1 MVDIAHDLK
10 KNYVVWEE
18 VFVNGVK
25 ISNETV
31 VEVWKGRSGT
41 WKDTMNAVTKS
52 GHKAILA
59 SPWYLNIISYGV
71 DWEGYYVIEPT
82 DFNGTAEQN
91 KLVMG
96 GSAAM
101 WGEFVDGTN
110 ILQRI
115 WPRASAVGKLPSISS
130 DSKGFVSRAALER
143 QVSEPARPSAMAI
156 ERVALQNARPGS
168 PCSASDS
175 ESKRQS

>member
-41 WKDTMNAVTKS
+41 WKDTMSAVTKS

-59 SPWYLNIISYGV
+59 SPWYLNLISYGV
-71 DWEGYYVIEPT
+71 DWEGYYNIEPT
-82 DFNGTAEQN
+82 DFNGTNEQYE
-91 KLVMG
+91 LVMG

-101 WGEFVDGTN
+101 WGEYVDGTN
-110 ILQRI
+110 ILARI
-115 WPRASAVGKLPSISS
+115 WPRASAVGKKVCKKAKINHFKS
-130 DSKGFVSRAALER
+130 GTTLER
-143 QVSEPARPSAMAI
+143 EISKLVRRSAMAT
-156 ERVALQNARPGS
+156 EPVALQDARARS
-168 PCSASDS
+168 SS
-175 ESKRQS
+175 

>member
-41 WKDTMNAVTKS
+41 WKDTMSAVTKS

-59 SPWYLNIISYGV
+59 SPWYLNLISYGV
-71 DWEGYYVIEPT
+71 DWEGYYNIEPT
-82 DFNGTAEQN
+82 DFNGTNEQYE
-91 KLVMG
+91 LVMG

-101 WGEFVDGTN
+101 WGEYVDGTN
-110 ILQRI
+110 ILARI
-115 WPRASAVGKLPSISS
+115 WPRASAVGKTSPFF
-130 DSKGFVSRAALER
+130 KNYTKPTNFRENFVVCCFFCR
-143 QVSEPARPSAMAI
+143 
-156 ERVALQNARPGS
+156 
-168 PCSASDS
+168 
-175 ESKRQS
+175 K

>member
-1 MVDIAHDLK
+1 MTNNKILGMVDIAHDLK

-41 WKDTMNAVTKS
+41 WKDTMSAVTKS

-59 SPWYLNIISYGV
+59 SPWYLNLISYGV
-71 DWEGYYVIEPT
+71 DWEGYYSIEPT
-82 DFNGTAEQN
+82 DFNGTNAQYE
-91 KLVMG
+91 LVMG

-101 WGEFVDGTN
+101 WGEYVDGTN
-110 ILQRI
+110 ILPRI
-115 WPRASAVGKLPSISS
+115 WPRASAVGKTSFFFISEMTS
-130 DSKGFVSRAALER
+130 YISGTTLER
-143 QVSEPARPSAMAI
+143 QISKFCPRSAMAT
-156 ERVALQNARPGS
+156 ERVALQDARQRS
-168 PCSASDS
+168 SS
-175 ESKRQS
+175 